1 MAADDGTSGTLFEG
15 LLIDNEQSKLL
26 ATEFSNKNLKIVSP
40 TVAGF
45 LSGLKQEAD
54 FASFNLAGC
63 SIDYLSEFNKNPTN
77 ETEETSNISEALLKE
92 FAESAVTFVNKVSDM
107 RAPYIPVDLKNSAFL
122 FGTDGRPQT
131 KMESHENTF
140 MRMLGLPS
148 DSDLKTSQNSGSS
161 DSSLKL
167 IYFSPN
173 KNKLVREF
181 ATLEQALG
189 DNSGSEFSHILS
201 ERRKVIDQN
210 NSEKRI
216 YDFTQV
222 SDNDIEYLGLTEISK
237 EIARTKGEAQEAAV
251 DSSNITEPERILA
264 YHNPDDLYKFYYLKS
279 IPIQD
284 SSIYGCITDT
294 TKIIAKPFDLISYQ
308 KFNGNKPKTSLLE
321 TIIRIRLDRITGNP
335 GIYAYDPDS
344 QISGITVDPQNVD
357 KDKITEVECF
367 LIQKLKRILYLL
379 GEKYIS
385 DINKKEDAYLK
396 ELKETGKISASAT
409 RPKNPS
415 DKGSGAASG
424 TAGSAGAKTTQ
435 DPTVVPYPSELETL
449 EILKAKE
456 DAILFLLKDTSSSY
470 ASGGPDSQY
479 SSLDI
484 QEGIIRTSSGFGDTL
499 SGPLYSML
507 SHRSEQLGKLIKQ
520 KRQELDSA
528 KAKNTGNGGQTTSR
542 SIGNN
547 GLSLNPDQK
556 TYTYYGVCSED
567 FIVYTLAFLIID
579 QDYLIGL
586 LPYENR
592 KNLANTISNSILSTG
607 GKNKDP
613 YGVVER
619 ISKPPDQGG
628 FPNVKD
634 SVNALSILVSSLYE
648 EYISYIKNQNLPT
661 HKKLMDAIDATRKTS
676 STQ

>member
-1 MAADDGTSGTLFEG
+1 MAANDGISGTLFEG
-15 LLIDNEQSKLL
+15 LLIGDEQAKLL
-26 ATEFSNKNLKIVSP
+26 ATEFSNKNLKIISP

-45 LSGLKQEAD
+45 LSGLKQESD
-54 FASFNLAGC
+54 FAGFNLAGC

-77 ETEETSNISEALLKE
+77 ETEETSNISEALIKE

-107 RAPYIPVDLKNSAFL
+107 RAPYIPVDLRNSAFL

-131 KMESHENTF
+131 KMESHENAF

-148 DSDLKTSQNSGSS
+148 DADLKTSQNSGSL
-161 DSSLKL
+161 DPSLKL
-167 IYFSPN
+167 IYFSPEKTSNN
-173 KNKLVREF
+173 KIVREL
-181 ATLEQALG
+181 ATLEQILG
-189 DNSGSEFSHILS
+189 QDNSGPESSHILA

-222 SDNDIEYLGLTEISK
+222 SDNDIEYFGLAQMVAEAKGTATEN
-237 EIARTKGEAQEAAV
+237 AT
-251 DSSNITEPERILA
+251 DSSNITEIERIIA
-264 YHNPDDLYKFYYLKS
+264 YHNPNDLYKVYYLKS

-284 SSIYGCITDT
+284 SSVYGCITDT

-344 QISGITVDPQNVD
+344 QISGITVNPDNVD

-379 GEKYIS
+379 AEKYIA
-385 DINKKEDAYLK
+385 DINKKGEIYLK
-396 ELKETGKISASAT
+396 ELKETGKISSSAT
-409 RPKNPS
+409 QPKNPS
-415 DKGSGAASG
+415 DKGSDKPTG
-424 TAGSAGAKTTQ
+424 TTDQ
-435 DPTVVPYPSELETL
+435 DPTIVPYPPELEQL

-470 ASGGPDSQY
+470 SAGGANSQY

-484 QEGIIRTSSGFGDTL
+484 QEGIIRSSSGFGDIL

-507 SHRSEQLGKLIKQ
+507 SHRSEQLDKLIKQ

-528 KAKNTGNGGQTTSR
+528 KAKNSGDGGQTTAR

-547 GLSLNPDQK
+547 GLSLNPNQK
-556 TYTYYGVCSED
+556 TYTYYGICSED

-592 KNLANTISNSILSTG
+592 KNLANTISNSILNTG

-619 ISKPPDQGG
+619 ILKTPEQGG
-628 FPNVKD
+628 FPSVKD

-648 EYISYIKNQNLPT
+648 EYILYIKNQNAPQLQ
-661 HKKLMDAIDATRKTS
+661 KLKETIDATRQPS
-676 STQ
+676 SGQ